1 MPAAVDASDVD
12 FSDRLTSK
20 RKSYK
25 TSTRRYRVLKDGT
38 EELGD
43 LSDEDDAGNLAR
55 KIARLKREIEEAREE
70 YGKQKAAADQPKE
83 EEVSED
89 EIESLSQVLDE
100 MSRLDRPLASR
111 TLPAPPPV
119 SLGGAAAP
127 GPGEST
133 GHTIPSAASFEQAHV
148 LAKAADFDSRLLV
161 LEQAL
166 GVGSSAMHEFDSN
179 GLPRALIP
187 LLEHLHKQVST
198 LSEASVPSLDSISRR
213 VRALTQEAESLEKA
227 RRNAKAA
234 HEALASTGAAPP
246 SETANPDDS
255 EQTSKI
261 NALYGTLPTIE
272 NLAPLLPPLLDR
284 LRSLRMLHA
293 DAATASE
300 TLASLERKQAEMAGE
315 IQQWREGL
323 EKMEGAVREG
333 DATMTKNVDVISGWV
348 KDLEERMAKL
358 S

>member
-55 KIARLKREIEEAREE
+55 KIARLKREIEEAKEE
-70 YGKQKAAADQPKE
+70 YGKQKAAADQTKE

-100 MSRLDRPLASR
+100 LSRLDRPLASR
-111 TLPAPPPV
+111 TLPPPPPIG
-119 SLGGAAAP
+119 LGGAAAA
-127 GPGEST
+127 GPEQSAS
-133 GHTIPSAASFEQAHV
+133 HTIPSAPSFEQAHV

-166 GVGSSAMHEFDSN
+166 GVGSSSMHEFDSN

-187 LLEHLHKQVST
+187 LLEQMHKQVTT

-213 VRALTQEAESLEKA
+213 VRALTQEAEGLEKA

-246 SETANPDDS
+246 DEVANAYDS
-255 EQTSKI
+255 EQMSKI

-300 TLASLERKQAEMAGE
+300 TLASLEKKQAEMSGE

-323 EKMEGAVREG
+323 EKLEGAVREG